1 LERLMTVSE
10 DFTGLTS
17 RFRGEL
23 LAHCYRMLGSVD
35 EAEDLVQETFLRAWR
50 SYEGFEGRSSVRTWL
65 YRIATNVCLTAI
77 ERRGRR
83 PLPSGLG
90 GPAGDPEAPLEAAS
104 EVPWLQPLPDAL
116 VTADLED
123 PAAVTASRAGVRLA
137 FVAALQ
143 YLSARQRAML
153 ILRDVLEW
161 PAADVAELLGTTTT
175 AINSGLRRARTQL
188 ARVMPAEDELAE
200 PDDAVQRAVLERFAA
215 AIERADARAMAEL
228 LRADVVLEMP
238 PFLTWFAGRDAVA
251 GFVGS
256 QLLTAPG
263 GDRLVP
269 VTANGQAAFAVYRR
283 DERGVYRAHALQV
296 LTLTATGIARIVA
309 FADPDR
315 FTSFGLPPED
325 PACPGD
331 ELVVFLGRRPFRGDS
346 EGSAWS
352 V

>member
-1 LERLMTVSE
+1 
-10 DFTGLTS
+10 
-17 RFRGEL
+17 
-23 LAHCYRMLGSVD
+23 
-35 EAEDLVQETFLRAWR
+35 
-50 SYEGFEGRSSVRTWL
+50 
-65 YRIATNVCLTAI
+65 
-77 ERRGRR
+77 
-83 PLPSGLG
+83 
-90 GPAGDPEAPLEAAS
+90 
-104 EVPWLQPLPDAL
+104 
-116 VTADLED
+116 
-123 PAAVTASRAGVRLA
+123 
-137 FVAALQ
+137 
-143 YLSARQRAML
+143 
-153 ILRDVLEW
+153 
-161 PAADVAELLGTTTT
+161 
-175 AINSGLRRARTQL
+175 
-188 ARVMPAEDELAE
+188 
-200 PDDAVQRAVLERFAA
+200 
-215 AIERADARAMAEL
+215 
-228 LRADVVLEMP
+228 MP

-309 FADPDR
+309 FADPGR

-352 V
+352 A

>member
-1 LERLMTVSE
+1 
-10 DFTGLTS
+10 
-17 RFRGEL
+17 
-23 LAHCYRMLGSVD
+23 
-35 EAEDLVQETFLRAWR
+35 
-50 SYEGFEGRSSVRTWL
+50 
-65 YRIATNVCLTAI
+65 
-77 ERRGRR
+77 
-83 PLPSGLG
+83 
-90 GPAGDPEAPLEAAS
+90 
-104 EVPWLQPLPDAL
+104 
-116 VTADLED
+116 
-123 PAAVTASRAGVRLA
+123 
-137 FVAALQ
+137 
-143 YLSARQRAML
+143 ML

-188 ARVMPAEDELAE
+188 AQVMPAEDELAE

-215 AIERADARAMAEL
+215 AIEHADARAMAEL

-263 GDRLVP
+263 ADRLVP

-309 FADPDR
+309 FADPGR

-325 PACPGD
+325 PAGPA
-331 ELVVFLGRRPFRGDS
+331 RT
-346 EGSAWS
+346 
-352 V
+352 

>member
-1 LERLMTVSE
+1 MTVSE
-10 DFTGLTS
+10 DFTSLTD

-23 LAHCYRMLGSVD
+23 LAHCYRMLGSAE
-35 EAEDLVQETFLRAWR
+35 EAEDLVQETYLRAWR
-50 SYEGFEGRSSVRTWL
+50 SYDGFEGRSSMRTWL

-90 GPAGDPEAPLEAAS
+90 GPADDMEALLVAGP
-104 EVPWLQPLPDAL
+104 EVPWLQPFPGAL
-116 VTADLED
+116 LAADGED
-123 PAAVTASRAGVRLA
+123 PAAVAVSREGIRLA

-161 PAADVAELLGTTTT
+161 PAAQVAELLGTTTT
-175 AINSGLRRARTQL
+175 AVNSGRRRARAQL
-188 ARVMPAEDELAE
+188 AAALPAEDEMAE

-215 AIERADARAMAEL
+215 AIEHADARAMAEL

-263 GDRLVP
+263 ADRLVP

-296 LTLTATGIARIVA
+296 LTLTATGIARLVA
-309 FADPDR
+309 FADPGR

-325 PACPGD
+325 PAGPA
-331 ELVVFLGRRPFRGDS
+331 RT
-346 EGSAWS
+346 
-352 V
+352 